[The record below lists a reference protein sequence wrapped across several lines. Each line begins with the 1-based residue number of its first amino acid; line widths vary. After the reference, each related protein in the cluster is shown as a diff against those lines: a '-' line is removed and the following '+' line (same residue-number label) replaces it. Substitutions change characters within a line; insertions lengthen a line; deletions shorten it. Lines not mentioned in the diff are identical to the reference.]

1 MGQLQKQRQR
11 ERNAIH
17 RWCASAGSDSSR
29 LVGVERMNAADRLIG
44 KAHDYEVLA
53 AYHSERE
60 ALVGGGEHLA
70 AATAFTVAALV
81 MREVAAALEDE
92 WEAA

>member
-1 MGQLQKQRQR
+1 
-11 ERNAIH
+11 
-17 RWCASAGSDSSR
+17 
-29 LVGVERMNAADRLIG
+29 MNAAERLIG

-53 AYHSERE
+53 ASHSERE
-60 ALVGGGEHLA
+60 ALFGGGEHLA
-70 AATAFTVAALV
+70 IATAFTVAALV

>member
-1 MGQLQKQRQR
+1 MSAFMGGVKQ
-11 ERNAIH
+11 
-17 RWCASAGSDSSR
+17 
-29 LVGVERMNAADRLIG
+29 MNAADRLIG

-53 AYHSERE
+53 ASHSERE

-81 MREVAAALEDE
+81 MREVAAALEGE

>member
-1 MGQLQKQRQR
+1 M
-11 ERNAIH
+11 
-17 RWCASAGSDSSR
+17 S
-29 LVGVERMNAADRLIG
+29 AADRLIG

-53 AYHSERE
+53 ASHSERE

-81 MREVAAALEDE
+81 MREVLLRSRTSGRRRDRSRRLDQSPVWCRPLPLVVSVLE
-92 WEAA
+92 